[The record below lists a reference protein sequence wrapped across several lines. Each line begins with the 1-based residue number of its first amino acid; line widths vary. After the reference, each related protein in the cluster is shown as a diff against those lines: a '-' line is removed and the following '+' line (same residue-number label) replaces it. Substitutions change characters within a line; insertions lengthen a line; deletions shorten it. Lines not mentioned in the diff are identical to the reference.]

1 VNKWSIRVVATLLT
15 SAVASSV
22 WAQAQP
28 QPGGFSVD
36 RFEPAGVGS
45 EWFTLESLDFRGH
58 MRVGAS
64 LVGDWAN
71 RPLVIFN
78 QNGAEVAPLI
88 RNQVMAHADVG
99 IVLWERARLD
109 LNLPVSIFD
118 NGQGGAV
125 GGQALAPPPG
135 GLGIGDLRL
144 GLDVRLYGRAHGLF
158 TAAAGVQVFTPTGSV
173 AGYTSDGQIRFWPR
187 ISVAGERGRLVWAAR
202 AGYQTRPSSGLAP
215 GDEITGGLALGWRV
229 SPTVL
234 LGSELYGSS
243 TRAAF
248 GKAAATPAELLFEGH
263 VAVAPDWR
271 VGAGVGPGL
280 TDGPGSPT
288 IRVLAS
294 LEYWPAFLEQA
305 APAPI
310 AGPRPPS
317 TPPPPAPPVA
327 LPPPPPPPPDTDG
340 DGIPDAEDACPQEP
354 GEASPDAEKNGCPT
368 PKDRDGDT
376 IVDQDDACPDAACP
390 PNSDPA
396 QNGCPIVR
404 IERGQIRIREQVQFK
419 TASAAIRK
427 QSDYILAAVVKIL
440 RENAEISKVRIE
452 GHTDARGKP
461 ASNKSLSKRRAAAV
475 VKWLVRHG
483 IDKKRLTS
491 AGFGQDRPIAT
502 NLTDDGR
509 RQNRRVELHIV
520 EGPGAEQ

>member
-1 VNKWSIRVVATLLT
+1 MAAALLT
-15 SAVASSV
+15 SVVASSV

-28 QPGGFSVD
+28 QPGGFSVN

-45 EWFTLESLDFRGH
+45 DWFTLESLDFRGH

-64 LVGDWAN
+64 LVGDWAD

-78 QNGAEVAPLI
+78 QNGAEVAPLV

-99 IVLWERARLD
+99 LVLWERARFD
-109 LNLPVSIFD
+109 LNLPVALFE
-118 NGQGGAV
+118 NGTGGVV
-125 GGQALAPPPG
+125 GGQAFAPPSG
-135 GLGIGDLRL
+135 GVGIGDLRL

-158 TAAAGVQVFTPTGSV
+158 TAAAGIQVFTPTGSV
-173 AGYTSDGQIRFWPR
+173 AGYTSDGQTRFWPR
-187 ISVAGERGRLVWAAR
+187 LSVAGERGAFVWAAR
-202 AGYQTRPSSGLAP
+202 AGYQARPSSGLAP

-229 SPTVL
+229 SPAVL

-243 TRAAF
+243 TRSAF
-248 GKAAATPAELLFEGH
+248 GKAIATPAEILVGGH
-263 VAVAPDWR
+263 VAVAPDWQ
-271 VGAGVGPGL
+271 VGAGVAPGL
-280 TDGPGSPT
+280 TYGPGSPT
-288 IRVLAS
+288 VRFIAS
-294 LEYWPAFLEQA
+294 LAYWPAFLDQPRPTPVTIPLPPSVPPPPKQPVA
-305 APAPI
+305 APA
-310 AGPRPPS
+310 
-317 TPPPPAPPVA
+317 
-327 LPPPPPPPPDTDG
+327 PPPPPPDTDG
-340 DGIPDAEDACPQEP
+340 DGIPDSEDACPKEV
-354 GEASPDAEKNGCPT
+354 GEASPDPEKNGCPT

-376 IVDQDDACPDAACP
+376 IVDQDDACPDAAGP
-390 PNSDPA
+390 PNPDPA

-483 IDKKRLTS
+483 IDKRRLTS

-520 EGPGAEQ
+520 AGPGAEQ